1 MLKRG
6 RFIDK
11 WDHKFPETRVS
22 GFRFPAEGF
31 VTTLRLPVSGSV
43 YQGRSDG
50 TISDFRFPGGSFS
63 LRVEMRLEFPVSSFR
78 SGVLESAEN

>member
-1 MLKRG
+1 M
-6 RFIDK
+6 
-11 WDHKFPETRVS
+11 
-22 GFRFPAEGF
+22 
-31 VTTLRLPVSGSV
+31 TTFRLPVSGSV

-63 LRVEMRLEFPVSSFR
+63 LRVEMRLEFPVYQSSFR

>member
-1 MLKRG
+1 M
-6 RFIDK
+6 
-11 WDHKFPETRVS
+11 
-22 GFRFPAEGF
+22 
-31 VTTLRLPVSGSV
+31 TTFRLPDSGSV

-50 TISDFRFPGGSFS
+50 AISDFRFPGGSFS